1 MFNAALE
8 TRYTHPILDSASL
21 ILPIPLVINTNLPLT
36 DSKQG
41 ATSGIACIA
50 PNTFACIVASN
61 MVAAGGSVAPSYEP
75 NTPATYTAK
84 SKRSPSSCHDKPAKD
99 SDIATS
105 IFNACAPSSFRACN
119 EASSRAVANT
129 FHPADNNCRT
139 NSRPMPR
146 EAPIISAVRMRFSF
160 TSSQWP

>member
-21 ILPIPLVINTNLPLT
+21 MLPMPLVIKTNLPLT
-36 DSKQG
+36 DSIQG
-41 ATSGIACIA
+41 ATRGIACIA
-50 PNTFACIVASN
+50 PNTFACMVASN
-61 MVAAGGSVAPSYEP
+61 IAAGGDSVAPSNEP
-75 NTPATYTAK
+75 KTPATYTAK
-84 SKRSPSSCHDKPAKD
+84 STCSPSSCHDKPASD

-105 IFNACAPSSFRACN
+105 IFNACAPSSFSACN
-119 EASSRAVANT
+119 VASSRAVANT

-146 EAPIISAVRMRFSF
+146 EAPIISAVRMRNSL